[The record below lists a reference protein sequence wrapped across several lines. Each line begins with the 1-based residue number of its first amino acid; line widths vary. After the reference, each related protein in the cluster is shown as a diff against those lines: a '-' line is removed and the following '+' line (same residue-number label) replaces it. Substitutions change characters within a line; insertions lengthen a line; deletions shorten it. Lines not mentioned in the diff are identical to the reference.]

1 VTKTGITENL
11 EDMHTAGIGG
21 VHIIPIYG
29 EKGDEANYVT
39 YLSPEWMELL
49 KHTIREA
56 KRLGMGVDMTNGTGW
71 PFGGPSV
78 SSSDAAKVFQV
89 KAIQI
94 TDSANVHDYQKAN
107 DQASLIALAGYDEKG
122 NYTDITSKVDS
133 KGHIHW
139 GKDPKPMKVY
149 AAFQGPTQQKVKRS
163 APGGEGLVIDYFSNP
178 AISNYMKVFEDAFKT
193 SEIEKGDIRSFY
205 NDSYEVYGA
214 NWTTDFLSEF
224 RKRRGYDLLPYLN
237 FLADTSDLEIRPR
250 VVADY
255 CETISDLLY
264 NGFTAN
270 WVKKSHEIGMLT
282 RNQAH
287 GSPGNLLDLYALADI
302 PETES
307 FGASGFSIPG
317 LRQDP
322 DFEENRFGRP
332 NPLTMKFASS
342 AANIAGRNLVSSES
356 TTWLGDHFKV
366 ALSQIKPQIDELF
379 ISGINHVFFH
389 GTTYSPKEKP
399 FPGRLFYAS
408 TNYGPSSHF
417 WKELPALTGYIA
429 NCQTI
434 LQNTES
440 DNDILLYFPI
450 HEVWR
455 KQKNEL
461 FIRLFDVHKSKDWL
475 QNSSFG
481 NLAQRLWNT
490 GYTFDYISD
499 RMLDGLTVENGTLI
513 SGNARYK
520 VIVVPFIQHI
530 PIGTLKRLKDL
541 AGKGATIIFEKNIP
555 TDVPGMF
562 DYEKKRVVAETIKAD
577 MLSRSSKIRVSINI
591 PETLSEKDIYA
602 EEMAKKGLEFIRKH
616 SGDSTIY
623 FITNLSDQ
631 FSEDWIQLATKA
643 KTVTIYDPGIEKRG
657 NAAIKAKE
665 KGTEIY
671 LQLLPGQSCILTC
684 MNEKTDTKEWI
695 YQQAEP
701 ENSIA
706 IQGNWLLTPT
716 QGAPELPAPVTAD
729 HLGTWTTLGEK
740 YQTYSGKVVYSN
752 TFDIPAKL
760 LSGNGFLLDL
770 GVVRETARVR
780 INGIDLGLVW
790 CLPNQIVVPGG
801 IIHKKNTIEI
811 EVTNLT
817 FNRIIALDKQ
827 NANWKNFNE
836 INFVNIRYQPYDASN
851 EKPLDSGLMTYPSLI
866 PLKTKNP
873 K

>member
-1 VTKTGITENL
+1 
-11 EDMHTAGIGG
+11 
-21 VHIIPIYG
+21 
-29 EKGDEANYVT
+29 
-39 YLSPEWMELL
+39 
-49 KHTIREA
+49 
-56 KRLGMGVDMTNGTGW
+56 
-71 PFGGPSV
+71 
-78 SSSDAAKVFQV
+78 
-89 KAIQI
+89 
-94 TDSANVHDYQKAN
+94 
-107 DQASLIALAGYDEKG
+107 
-122 NYTDITSKVDS
+122 
-133 KGHIHW
+133 
-139 GKDPKPMKVY
+139 
-149 AAFQGPTQQKVKRS
+149 
-163 APGGEGLVIDYFSNP
+163 
-178 AISNYMKVFEDAFKT
+178 
-193 SEIEKGDIRSFY
+193 
-205 NDSYEVYGA
+205 
-214 NWTTDFLSEF
+214 
-224 RKRRGYDLLPYLN
+224 
-237 FLADTSDLEIRPR
+237 
-250 VVADY
+250 
-255 CETISDLLY
+255 
-264 NGFTAN
+264 
-270 WVKKSHEIGMLT
+270 
-282 RNQAH
+282 
-287 GSPGNLLDLYALADI
+287 
-302 PETES
+302 
-307 FGASGFSIPG
+307 
-317 LRQDP
+317 
-322 DFEENRFGRP
+322 
-332 NPLTMKFASS
+332 
-342 AANIAGRNLVSSES
+342 
-356 TTWLGDHFKV
+356 
-366 ALSQIKPQIDELF
+366 
-379 ISGINHVFFH
+379 
-389 GTTYSPKEKP
+389 
-399 FPGRLFYAS
+399 
-408 TNYGPSSHF
+408 
-417 WKELPALTGYIA
+417 
-429 NCQTI
+429 
-434 LQNTES
+434 
-440 DNDILLYFPI
+440 
-450 HEVWR
+450 
-455 KQKNEL
+455 
-461 FIRLFDVHKSKDWL
+461 
-475 QNSSFG
+475 
-481 NLAQRLWNT
+481 
-490 GYTFDYISD
+490 
-499 RMLDGLTVENGTLI
+499 MLDGLEVENGNLI
-513 SGNARYK
+513 SGDARYK
-520 VIVVPFIQHI
+520 VIVVPSIQHI
-530 PIGTLKRLKDL
+530 PIGTLKRLNDL
-541 AGKGATIIFEKNIP
+541 AEKGATIIFEKNIP

-752 TFDIPAKL
+752 TFDVPAKL